1 MRIDKK
7 NSFELI
13 DMARRGDKACRERL
27 AEEARVRLRGYVLRL
42 TMEEDLA
49 GDIVQDSILEMFRE
63 FGELKNVESFWP
75 WLYRIALNKVRSY
88 YGRKWRH
95 KTVSLSAA
103 GCDIRAEDGPDG
115 LAAVITAEWKQIVL
129 KSMKQLEPRHRAVLS
144 MRCYDQMD
152 FHQIADI
159 MGCSR
164 LGVRA
169 LFYRAKKA
177 LAGKLS
183 SNGLGRGSLLAG
195 LILFGKMTATSEG
208 AVANICVTSATLR
221 VGALAATA
229 GIATTKTAIVSL
241 TTAAVVAVGGT
252 VALAPKGDAAASGC
266 PVSEANGADV
276 LPATAKTDDS
286 VLECWYFFPEGPQG
300 PVITRGVRLDKHD
313 APMYCQWLQ
322 NGRANYLFD
331 NRRNKLF
338 IKNYPVRSP
347 DLSVWRLPTDSP
359 QMSDF
364 LARMENNV
372 DRGGECVVG
381 RDNCLLTITRNG
393 PEKSVDLIQVVKH
406 RNLLSEDYF
415 KFDWPVGT
423 EIVDNRDDMHKRG
436 WTYFSIEGHIAG
448 RHAKGAGRIPFVYA
462 ASQEHYP
469 WLRLQIGE
477 LEISDAGGRLLF
489 EDLGR
494 PWMGLHTVDV
504 IRRDAARHYTS
515 SSTELL
521 PEGTKAKIILTEGQS
536 SLTYI
541 VDLEKGIVDRIIL
554 SGDAAGELKFSY
566 LQDVAGAGGNFQAP
580 RTSRYDIVKDSQGT
594 GWLIDLA
601 RKIKNENR

>member
-49 GDIVQDSILEMFRE
+49 GDIVQDSILEMFKE

-144 MRCYDQMD
+144 MRCYDQME
-152 FHQIADI
+152 FNQIANI

-177 LAGKLS
+177 LVGKLS

-195 LILFGKMTATSEG
+195 LILFGKMTATSKA
-208 AVANICVTSATLR
+208 AVANVCVTSATLR
-221 VGALAATA
+221 VGALAAAA
-229 GIATTKTAIVSL
+229 GIATTKTTILSL
-241 TTAAVVAVGGT
+241 SAAAVVAVGGT
-252 VALAPKGDAAASGC
+252 VALAPKGDAAASAC
-266 PVSEANGADV
+266 PVSEAKGADV
-276 LPATAKTDDS
+276 LPATVKTDDS
-286 VLECWYFFPEGPQG
+286 VLECWYFFPEGPHG
-300 PVITRGVRLDKHD
+300 PVITRGVRLDNHD

-322 NGRANYLFD
+322 NGRANYFFN
-331 NRRNKLF
+331 NRRNTLF
-338 IKNYPVRSP
+338 IKNCPVLAP
-347 DLSVWRLPTDSP
+347 DLSVWRLPTDST
-359 QMSDF
+359 QMSKF
-364 LARMENNV
+364 LAQMENDV
-372 DRGGECVVG
+372 DRKGVCVVG
-381 RDNCLLTITRNG
+381 RDSSLLTITRNG

-415 KFDWPVGT
+415 KFDWPAGI

-436 WTYFSIEGHIAG
+436 WTYFYIEGHIAG
-448 RHAKGAGRIPFVYA
+448 RHAKGAGRMPLVYA
-462 ASQEHYP
+462 ASQQHYP

-477 LEISDAGGRLLF
+477 LEISDAIGGLLF
-489 EDLGR
+489 KGLGR
-494 PWMGLHTVDV
+494 PWTGLHTVDV
-504 IRRDAARHYTS
+504 IRRDAARHYIS

-521 PEGTKAKIILTEGQS
+521 PEETKAKIILTEGQS

-541 VDLEKGIVDRIIL
+541 VDLEKDIVDRIIL
-554 SGDAAGELKFSY
+554 SGDVAGELKFSY
-566 LQDVAGAGGNFQAP
+566 LEDVDGAGGN
-580 RTSRYDIVKDSQGT
+580 
-594 GWLIDLA
+594 
-601 RKIKNENR
+601 